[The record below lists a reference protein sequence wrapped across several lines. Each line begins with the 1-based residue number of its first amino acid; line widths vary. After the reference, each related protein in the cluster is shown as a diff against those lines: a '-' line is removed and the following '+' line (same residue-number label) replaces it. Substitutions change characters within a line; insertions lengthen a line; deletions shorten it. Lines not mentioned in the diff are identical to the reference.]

1 MSLSKLTWKYIRYP
15 VPMVS
20 SSIEDVVNCIFDAF
34 NTNTYQDGTPR
45 VTGSG
50 VAWSFY
56 RTSSITGGSNS
67 IIYGSPATMSVMSQS
82 VIIVGSSSVPPVSP
96 TMVQN
101 YTYDSTAIHIAI
113 QKQAN
118 LLQYRNWLSG
128 SIFNSGSSGLNTVS
142 SSGFAPLVA
151 YPTVRAPVQSV
162 RAFHILE
169 SQEALCI
176 ITEYSAFSFFGNQ
189 FGYALAGAFIDPETS
204 FTNLN
209 AEKDGNLYA
218 LSTTPYFGIYT
229 SPNWLAGATVISLNH
244 SAGAKTSQ
252 KFVYYVPGTDTKFI
266 AAYNYSSTSA
276 IKMDYF
282 YHITYNNANVFI
294 PLYCSDQNQKID
306 LGRFREIFYI
316 GSRGS
321 GVSSMRSGSNNI
333 GILFAPQYAQD
344 PTANINSIGDALFFK
359 G

>member
-20 SSIEDVVNCIFDAF
+20 SSVEDVVNCIFDAF
-34 NTNTYQDGTPR
+34 NTSTYQDGTPR

-82 VIIVGSSSVPPVSP
+82 VIIVGSSSAPPVSP
-96 TMVQN
+96 TTVQN

-128 SIFNSGSSGLNTVS
+128 SIFNSGSSGLNRVS

-151 YPTVRAPVQSV
+151 YPTVGAPVQSV

-229 SPNWLAGATVISLNH
+229 SPNWLAGSSVISLNH
-244 SAGAKTSQ
+244 SAASSKTSQ
-252 KFVYYVPGTDTKFI
+252 KFVYYVPGTDAKFLAI
-266 AAYNYSSTSA
+266 YNYSGISSV
-276 IKMDYF
+276 KMVSYR
-282 YHITYNNANVFI
+282 TYSNAYAYTPI
-294 PLYCSDQNQKID
+294 YCLDQNQIVD
-306 LGRFREIFYI
+306 LGRFRELFFV
-316 GSRGS
+316 GSRAS
-321 GVSSMRSGSNNI
+321 GVSSMRSGSNNL
-333 GILFAPQYAQD
+333 GTLFAPQYAQD
-344 PTANINSIGDALFFK
+344 PTANISSIGDALFFK